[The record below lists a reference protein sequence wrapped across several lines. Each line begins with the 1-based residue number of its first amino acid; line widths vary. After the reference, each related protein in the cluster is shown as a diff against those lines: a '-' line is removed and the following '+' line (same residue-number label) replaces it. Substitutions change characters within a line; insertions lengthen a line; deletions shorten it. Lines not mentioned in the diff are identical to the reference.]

1 MGHFKVTMKPETIAR
16 RKIQHQKEME
26 ARHKDLI
33 KRLQEKVDLEGKD
46 SIWAEMLEERLL
58 DS

>member
-1 MGHFKVTMKPETIAR
+1 MTFPIKMKPETIAR